1 MIGLLQII
9 AAFAYACLYNF
20 LDLPAGIVPVTKETI
35 EDQKILM
42 NGGYD
47 FRDLVCK
54 LVKKVK
60 SAIYIGIFIHRKL

>member
-1 MIGLLQII
+1 MFQFCFCQLL

-20 LDLPAGIVPVTKETI
+20 LDFPAGIVPVTKET
-35 EDQKILM
+35 EQDQLM
-42 NGGYD
+42 LLNGGYD

-60 SAIYIGIFIHRKL
+60 SVVF